1 MKNTKENEV
10 ISNLTT
16 RKTRKVVYEET
27 PVVRLDLSVETAATL
42 LNLLTHIGGCPD
54 GPRGTIHN
62 IETALSRFPEVVG
75 TSTKLVVKYRGTGTA
90 LYMDIPEK

>member
-10 ISNLTT
+10 IANLTT

-42 LNLLTHIGGCPD
+42 LNLINHIGGHPD
-54 GPRGTIHN
+54 GPRGTVEDIG
-62 IETALSRFPEVVG
+62 TALARFPEVVR
-75 TSTKLVVKYRGTGTA
+75 TCTKLVIKYRGTGTA
-90 LYMDIPEK
+90 LYMEPR